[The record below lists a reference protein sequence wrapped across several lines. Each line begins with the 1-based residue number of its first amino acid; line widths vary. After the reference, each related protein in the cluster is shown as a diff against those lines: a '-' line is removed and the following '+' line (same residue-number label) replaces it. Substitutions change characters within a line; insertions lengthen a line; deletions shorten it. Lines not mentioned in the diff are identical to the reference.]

1 MLRKWAKK
9 TQAIPTIEVMLD
21 HDGRN
26 WIVSGSGLNV
36 QAQELDDIDRQL
48 EAALQPRLDREGKLH
63 IFMTSNN
70 ELIPE
75 WMRPYM
81 NHYFNRQLEL
91 PLRY

>member
-1 MLRKWAKK
+1 MFRKGAKK
-9 TQAIPTIEVMLD
+9 AETAPIIEVMLD

-26 WIVSGSGLNV
+26 WIVSGNGLCIE
-36 QAQELDDIDRQL
+36 AQELDDIDRQL
-48 EAALQPRLDREGKLH
+48 EKALQPRLDREGKLAV
-63 IFMTSNN
+63 FMTSNN